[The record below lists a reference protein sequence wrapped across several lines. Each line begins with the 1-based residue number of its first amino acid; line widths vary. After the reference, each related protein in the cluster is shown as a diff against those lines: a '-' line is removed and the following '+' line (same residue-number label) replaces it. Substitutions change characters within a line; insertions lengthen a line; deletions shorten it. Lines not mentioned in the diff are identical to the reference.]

1 MSRELQELSSEI
13 SNLCNILSGFNDD
26 RKMYTAPMASEL
38 SKHEHFICLAF
49 QSLMAYHY
57 PSKSIDKICSVAI
70 EAGTELAK
78 QLNCIE

>member
-1 MSRELQELSSEI
+1 MSRELQELSFEV
-13 SNLCNILSGFNDD
+13 SNLSNILSKFDLE
-26 RKMYTAPMASEL
+26 RKMFTVPMAAEL

-57 PSKSIDKICSVAI
+57 PNKSIDKICSVAI

-78 QLNCIE
+78 QLNYFE